1 MFSYSLK
8 KEILAHL
15 LKKFKFFLYFPEAE
29 ILEHFTK
36 RFLCYLKIKI
46 LKKKLLFKEKLYP
59 CYLWNTIP
67 CRWPPD
73 FVFYL
78 PMLPLG
84 RHVTPLV
91 TRWFAASTTNLRER
105 SLFFQDFP
113 GTSNSTSNS
122 ARLHGAVEV

>member
-46 LKKKLLFKEKLYP
+46 LKKK
-59 CYLWNTIP
+59 
-67 CRWPPD
+67 
-73 FVFYL
+73 
-78 PMLPLG
+78 
-84 RHVTPLV
+84 TPV
-91 TRWFAASTTNLRER
+91 
-105 SLFFQDFP
+105 
-113 GTSNSTSNS
+113 
-122 ARLHGAVEV
+122 